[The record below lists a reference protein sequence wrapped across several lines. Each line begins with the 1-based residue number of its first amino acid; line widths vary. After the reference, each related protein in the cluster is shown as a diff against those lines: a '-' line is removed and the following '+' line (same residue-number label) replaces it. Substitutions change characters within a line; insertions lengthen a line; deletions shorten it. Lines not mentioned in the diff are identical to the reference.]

1 MLLGV
6 ILLVCGV
13 GQGLSY
19 GAPLHSQF
27 PLGTV
32 GCLFMEHLCQVEEE
46 CVDDLLF
53 GNCQRVD
60 RVQEEPFQYQLS
72 QKSLESLKE
81 QILGLIKGGYSWQD
95 QLTQCIIQNALYA
108 FRKHRTFHPS
118 KCEKVE
124 TSWTEQRDYDVNRE
138 ISTALEKL
146 FQDYY
151 NAYEPQVDSMLLS
164 NNADKRDEII
174 KVHKYFDKSPQ
185 PYLKREFSNDDGE
198 NYLNY
203 LSGTREL
210 EPSIYEAGK
219 RDSYGLTPDD
229 LQQVQYYLQQLRMD
243 DQEFPD
249 NQMYSDED
257 FDQVNPTDN
266 NDQMTGYY
274 QDAIPV
280 DNDVFSADQY
290 NDALSQDWVDAK
302 PTWEETASETKGDN
316 PYEWSSE
323 DETQEA
329 VNDEPISLTE
339 SDRDINLPAK
349 YANLLSKL
357 MMGQIHPENLTDEEL
372 NYLTK
377 YVNVRL
383 SQMGYTPDQIKDIGT
398 EQDPLGTKEAE
409 KPQDLTETD
418 EPAEENSDEISEKE
432 AERVLSA
439 MESEMGAVPNE
450 DKRVLGIPVVGSM
463 MKEDKKNVDMPKP
476 EGESVAQTSAEDTS
490 VDDFVNTDY
499 AFVEFTKHLDRDTAS
514 AFLSELEHM
523 LNTPVPFD
531 PAEDYENRITF
542 FVNEKLTHMNASTVA
557 RLVEERKS
565 DLENKLTG
573 VKIVRAGIGYRNQVE
588 VKPPDDRYFVLT
600 FVLCGCIAGIL
611 LAVVVIYLIRRYSK
625 SKEKL
630 AQLSAN
636 GDNTEASKDYQDLC
650 RQRMQGK
657 SSEKPEP
664 LHAASRIGS
673 VSESQVRSPSSRS
686 STSSWSEEP
695 VSSNMDI
702 STGHIVLSYMEDH
715 LKNNDRLDREW
726 EGLGAYEADPN
737 STKVASDPSNLRKN
751 RYSDVLPYDH
761 SRVIL
766 ANTSNVSGSDYI
778 NASSITDHDPRNPA
792 YIATQGPLPHTIAD
806 FWQMVWEQGSVV
818 IVMLSK
824 MTENGESM
832 CHRYWPEEG
841 SDLYHIYEVH
851 LVSEHIWC
859 DDYLVRSF
867 YLKNLQTNET
877 RTVTMFHY
885 LTWPDLGVPSSI
897 KALLD
902 FRRKVNKSYRGRS
915 CPIVVHCS
923 DGCGRTGT
931 YCLVDMV
938 LNRMAKGAKEI
949 DIAATLEHIRDQRM
963 CTVKTKEQFQFALA
977 AVAEEVHAILKALPQ

>member
-60 RVQEEPFQYQLS
+60 RIQRKPFQYQLS
-72 QKSLESLKE
+72 QKSIGSLRD
-81 QILGLIKGGYSWQD
+81 QIYSLIKGGYSWHD
-95 QLTQCIIQNALYA
+95 QLAQCIIQNALYA
-108 FRKHRTFHPS
+108 FRKHKTFHPS
-118 KCEKVE
+118 KCQKDEA
-124 TSWTEQRDYDVNRE
+124 SWTEQQDYDVKSE
-138 ISTALEKL
+138 ISAALEKL

-151 NAYEPQVDSMLLS
+151 NAYEPQGDSLLLS
-164 NNADKRDEII
+164 KNADKRDEII
-174 KVHKYFDKSPQ
+174 KVHKYFDKDPQ
-185 PYLKREFSNDDGE
+185 PYLKREFSNEDRE

-203 LSGTREL
+203 LSGTGEL
-210 EPSIYEAGK
+210 EPSIYEADK
-219 RDSYGLTPDD
+219 RDSYGLSPEDI
-229 LQQVQYYLQQLRMD
+229 QQLQYYLQQLRAD
-243 DQEFPD
+243 AQDFPD
-249 NQMYSDED
+249 NQVYSDLNQAVPND
-257 FDQVNPTDN
+257 GDAQVS
-266 NDQMTGYY
+266 GYY
-274 QDAIPV
+274 QDALPV
-280 DNDVFSADQY
+280 DNEVYSADQY
-290 NDALSQDWVDAK
+290 NSETPQDWEESQ
-302 PTWEETASETKGDN
+302 PTWDQTGSETKGDN
-316 PYEWSSE
+316 PYEWSST
-323 DETQEA
+323 DKTPAA
-329 VNDEPISLTE
+329 VNDEPALMTE
-339 SDRDINLPAK
+339 SDPDIGLPDK
-349 YANLLSKL
+349 YADLLSKL
-357 MMGQIHPENLTDEEL
+357 MMGQIRPENLTDDEL
-372 NYLTK
+372 NYLTE
-377 YVNVRL
+377 YVNLRL
-383 SQMGYTPDQIKDIGT
+383 TQLGYSPDQIKKIGT
-398 EQDPLGTKEAE
+398 GKDPTGAVESAI
-409 KPQDLTETD
+409 PQDLPETEFSK
-418 EPAEENSDEISEKE
+418 ENLNENSEQDAEKIM
-432 AERVLSA
+432 AA
-439 MESEMGAVPNE
+439 MESEMGVVPSG
-450 DKRVLGIPVVGSM
+450 DKGVLGVPVVGSLM
-463 MKEDKKNVDMPKP
+463 TEDKKSVDEPKP
-476 EGESVAQTSAEDTS
+476 VTEPAPQKSAEDPN
-490 VDDFVNTDY
+490 VEDIVNTDY
-499 AFVEFTKHLDRDTAS
+499 AFVEFTQHLDRDTAS
-514 AFLSELEHM
+514 GFLSALEHM
-523 LNTPVPFD
+523 LNSPVPFD
-531 PAEDYENRITF
+531 PAEDYENRVTF
-542 FVNEKLTHMNASTVA
+542 YVNEKLTHMNASTVA
-557 RLVEERKS
+557 QLVEERKS
-565 DLENKLTG
+565 DLETLTG

-766 ANTSNVSGSDYI
+766 SNTSNVSGSDYI

-897 KALLD
+897 KSLLD

-931 YCLVDMV
+931 YCLLDMV

-949 DIAATLEHIRDQRM
+949 DIAASLEHIRDQRM